1 MVANVSYT
9 PEEWEEFNPGKPYQP
24 WVESTYQLTDM
35 ISEECYKR
43 IYDLEVAQPELLAI
57 VKCAKDVSKFSMVEG
72 GRVHKE
78 ELGLILVCSDLLSI
92 VVMYYMFGKL
102 KALN

>member
-1 MVANVSYT
+1 MANVSYT
-9 PEEWEEFNPGKPYQP
+9 PEEWEEFHPGKLYKP

-35 ISEECYKR
+35 VSQECYNR
-43 IYDLEVAQPELLAI
+43 IYDLEIAQPELLAI
-57 VKCAKDVSKFSMVEG
+57 VRCTKDVSNFSMVEG

-78 ELGLILVCSDLLSI
+78 ELGLILVGSDLLSI
-92 VVMYYMFGKL
+92 VVMYYIFGKL